1 MDVISSSGEAKGT
14 VELPESV
21 FKQQGR
27 QSLLWEAVRSY
38 LANQRQG
45 TAKAKSKAEVS
56 GTGKKPYR
64 QKHTGRARH
73 GSRRSPIFVG
83 GGVVFGPHPRDYG
96 LGIPRK
102 KKRQALRIALTQ
114 RHEEGAVKVVEDMEL
129 EQPKTKVLLGKIGVY
144 GLDGSILLVL
154 PAVSE
159 NMRLASRNVP
169 GLTLLSGAQLHTYA
183 VLKHDNIVFTEQGL
197 AGFLQREGDN

>member
-1 MDVISSSGEAKGT
+1 MDVLAKSGDIKGT
-14 VELPESV
+14 VELPDSV

-96 LGIPRK
+96 LGMPRK

-114 RHEEGAVKVVEDMEL
+114 RHEEGAVRVVEDMEL
-129 EQPKTKVLLGKIGVY
+129 ERPKTKALVDTLGAY
-144 GLDGSILLVL
+144 GFEGSVLLVL
-154 PAVSE
+154 PAVTES
-159 NMRLASRNVP
+159 MRLASRNVQW
-169 GLTLLSGAQLHTYA
+169 LTLIPATQLHTYA
-183 VLKHDNIVFTEQGL
+183 VLKHDNVVFTEKGL
-197 AGFLQREGDN
+197 VGFLQREGDN